1 MIDPYT
7 PVLAFL
13 LGLLAGR
20 LSQSRHVNR
29 WWWRLK
35 SVMPRRCPLCHRWYD
50 SRANM
55 HFVEHRAAGWVY
67 LCQACYD
74 EQYHPFTK
82 EKSQ

>member
-20 LSQSRHVNR
+20 FLQSWHVQQ

-35 SVMPRRCPLCHRWYD
+35 GAMPCRCPCCGRWH
-50 SRANM
+50 SKKTM
-55 HFVEHRAAGWVY
+55 HFVQHRAAGWVFI
-67 LCQACYD
+67 CQDCYD
-74 EQYHPFTK
+74 EQYHPFSK
-82 EKSQ
+82 EQS

>member
-20 LSQSRHVNR
+20 FLQSWHGQQ

-35 SVMPRRCPLCHRWYD
+35 GAMPRRCPCCGRWHRKKT
-50 SRANM
+50 M
-55 HFVEHRAAGWVY
+55 HFVQHRTAGWIFI
-67 LCQACYD
+67 CPDCYD
-74 EQYHPFTK
+74 EQYHPFSK
-82 EKSQ
+82 ETP